1 MDAAWIKKELE
12 AVDFTTSQANALAL
26 VLSQMATKDDVDGV
40 RQEVGELR
48 QHVDA
53 GFKEVYQE
61 FGKVRQE
68 MGQMHQEI
76 GQIWWK
82 VAILMTLQAG
92 LIVSLIKLI

>member
-12 AVDFTTSQANALAL
+12 AVDFTTGQANALAL
-26 VLSQMATKDDVDGV
+26 VLSQIASKDDVDGV
-40 RQEVGELR
+40 RREVDQLR
-48 QHVDA
+48 HHVDA

-68 MGQMHQEI
+68 MGQMHHQI

-82 VAILMTLQAG
+82 MAVLMTLQAG
-92 LIVSLIKLI
+92 LIVSLIKLL